1 MKAARKWSRVSWRP
15 TYVNATEAGLAR
27 DVFLLKAALVLG
39 LLVSTRVGNLND
51 WPRKPSR
58 DARGRPDH

>member
-27 DVFLLKAALVLG
+27 DVFLLKAALALG

-51 WPRKPSR
+51 
-58 DARGRPDH
+58 